1 MPQSATPPP
10 VLVRPL
16 PPTLPRFKGWPPLQR
31 STRHPPPPPPA
42 AGGRAQTFSD
52 ELRLMINKGVVLR
65 PSDEDALHCIAGGV
79 AVRLAGPPALLRL
92 LKGGACG
99 APFAFNDMPFEV
111 DTIVLLA
118 IRVSGGRWAPGAHG
132 VDTHSPRRAG
142 VWETP
147 VWGTARPFCHRG
159 HFLSAFRLSPTG
171 PMFSWTLLLSG
182 RRADFFGGGGG
193 GGCHPLTPCA
203 LPLPP
208 SAVPCAMSAGP
219 HTTSD
224 GGVWTGTPP
233 SRGGGGWH
241 KASVSDCLPLA
252 APIGLSPLCI
262 PILCVVFGGGSAP
275 LRAILPRQAAG
286 GRAQTFS
293 DELRL
298 MINKGVVLRPSG
310 EDALHCIAGGVAVRL
325 AGPPALLRLLKGGA
339 CGAPF
344 AFNDMPFEVDTIVLL
359 AIRVSG
365 GRWAPGHTELTRT
378 ALVARVFGR
387 RPFGGRR
394 VRFATADT
402 SCRPFGCLPR
412 AQCSVGHYF

>member
-1 MPQSATPPP
+1 
-10 VLVRPL
+10 
-16 PPTLPRFKGWPPLQR
+16 
-31 STRHPPPPPPA
+31 
-42 AGGRAQTFSD
+42 
-52 ELRLMINKGVVLR
+52 MINKGVVLR

-193 GGCHPLTPCA
+193 GMSPSHPLCP
-203 LPLPP
+203 PPP
-208 SAVPCAMSAGP
+208 SLRRPLCNERGAAYHVRRRRVDRDAALE
-219 HTTSD
+219 
-224 GGVWTGTPP
+224 
-233 SRGGGGWH
+233 GGGGWH

-275 LRAILPRQAAG
+275 LRAILPRQAD
-286 GRAQTFS
+286 GRQ
-293 DELRL
+293 DDPDPE
-298 MINKGVVLRPSG
+298 NGDHKKWRPLS
-310 EDALHCIAGGVAVRL
+310 
-325 AGPPALLRLLKGGA
+325 
-339 CGAPF
+339 
-344 AFNDMPFEVDTIVLL
+344 
-359 AIRVSG
+359 
-365 GRWAPGHTELTRT
+365 
-378 ALVARVFGR
+378 
-387 RPFGGRR
+387 
-394 VRFATADT
+394 
-402 SCRPFGCLPR
+402 
-412 AQCSVGHYF
+412 

>member
-1 MPQSATPPP
+1 MTSCSPHKLSSSWGLGHQGMTAVGTAGGRSLYAPECDPTPGVGTPPP
-10 VLVRPL
+10 PC
-16 PPTLPRFKGWPPLQR
+16 PPPLQR
-31 STRHPPPPPPA
+31 VAPSPTIHPSPPPPPPPA

-193 GGCHPLTPCA
+193 GMSPSHPLCP
-203 LPLPP
+203 PPP
-208 SAVPCAMSAGP
+208 SLRRPLCNERGAAYHVRRRRVDRDAALE
-219 HTTSD
+219 
-224 GGVWTGTPP
+224 
-233 SRGGGGWH
+233 GGGGVGTRPRYLIVCLWRRLL
-241 KASVSDCLPLA
+241 ASRRCASRSSVSCL
-252 APIGLSPLCI
+252 
-262 PILCVVFGGGSAP
+262 GGG
-275 LRAILPRQAAG
+275 
-286 GRAQTFS
+286 
-293 DELRL
+293 
-298 MINKGVVLRPSG
+298 
-310 EDALHCIAGGVAVRL
+310 ALHS
-325 AGPPALLRLLKGGA
+325 GPF
-339 CGAPF
+339 C
-344 AFNDMPFEVDTIVLL
+344 
-359 AIRVSG
+359 
-365 GRWAPGHTELTRT
+365 H
-378 ALVARVFGR
+378 GR
-387 RPFGGRR
+387 RPAGGHKPSPM
-394 VRFATADT
+394 
-402 SCRPFGCLPR
+402 SCD
-412 AQCSVGHYF
+412 S